1 MKLRERITV
10 ILSIALIILF
20 LYITITVIEQNF
32 ETNLI
37 KDNLMWIIPIFLAI
51 TFFLLISSFI
61 WSFKDLKNLFKKIDR
76 KTWIA
81 LLLIFLVGLS
91 LRVFVAPHTDRVLFD
106 EDMYLQIGQNIVLY
120 GKAGM
125 CDYGDLEQCYI
136 IWLNKQPNG
145 YPFLM
150 SFTFLFGTGE
160 TAAHYVTAIISSLT
174 ILTVFFIS
182 YLLFENK
189 KISLFSS
196 LIFSFIPIA
205 IRWAPTTCSDTVFL
219 FFMGL
224 TVFAFLSYF
233 KSKDNKVLL
242 FSFVSL
248 AYAIQVRPEGVL
260 LIGVILIL
268 FLIFA
273 KDLFYILS
281 NKKLLAILIIFS
293 ILIIPHLLHLNAV
306 KDEGWGTEQDK
317 LSFEYVDN
325 NFETNAGFFFEN
337 TRFPLIFT
345 IFSLIGVA
353 GMIISKKFKEEI
365 FLGLWFIIFF
375 TQYLLFYAGSF
386 DYGTDVRF
394 SLTMYI
400 PVAIFAGFGAFF
412 ISKSAGDLVN
422 RFFKNKYVHFAAT
435 IMIAIIIILAFI
447 PFFNFVGEIGEKA
460 WDARLH
466 SDFLTDKSNELDDDS
481 WILSLT
487 PAIPQIN
494 GKKTFYTPNFRNTE
508 WADKLLSEA
517 EVYYFE
523 GYWSR
528 LSQFKTGIVQYMKDN
543 YNLTE
548 YDSITEKDRTYTLYH
563 VTRK

>member
-1 MKLRERITV
+1 MNLRERIIV
-10 ILSIALIILF
+10 IFPIVLIILF
-20 LYITITVIEQNF
+20 LYIIITAIEQNF
-32 ETNLI
+32 ENNLI
-37 KDNLMWIIPIFLAI
+37 KENLMWIIPIFLAI
-51 TFFLLISSFI
+51 AFFLLIFSFI
-61 WSFKDLKNLFKKIDR
+61 WSFKVLKNLFKKIDR

-81 LLLIFLVGLS
+81 LLLIFIVGLS
-91 LRVFVAPHTDRVLFD
+91 LRVFVAPHTDRILFD

-160 TAAHYVTAIISSLT
+160 TAAHYVTAVISSLT

-182 YLLFENK
+182 YLLFEDK
-189 KISLFSS
+189 KISLLSS

-205 IRWAPTTCSDTVFL
+205 IRWAPTTSSDTVFL

-248 AYAIQVRPEGVL
+248 AYAIQIRPEGAL
-260 LIGVILIL
+260 LIGVIMIL
-268 FLIFA
+268 FLILA
-273 KDLFYILS
+273 RDLFSILS
-281 NKKLLAILIIFS
+281 NKRFLAILIIFS

-306 KDEGWGTEQDK
+306 KEQGWGTEQDK
-317 LSFEYVDN
+317 LSFEYLDN

-337 TRFPLIFT
+337 TRFPVIFT
-345 IFSLIGVA
+345 IFSLIGLA
-353 GMIISKKFKEEI
+353 GMIVSKKFKEEI

-386 DYGTDVRF
+386 YYGTDVRF

-400 PVAIFAGFGAFF
+400 PIAIFGGYGAFF
-412 ISKSAGDLVN
+412 ISKSVSDLVN
-422 RFFKNKYVHFAAT
+422 RFFKNKYVHLVAAV
-435 IMIAIIIILAFI
+435 IIVIIIILAFI
-447 PFFNFVGEIGEKA
+447 PFLNFVGEKGEKA

-466 SDFLTDKSNELDDDS
+466 HDFLTEKLNELDDDS

-494 GKKTFYTPNFRNTE
+494 GKKTFYSPNFIKSE
-508 WADKLLSEA
+508 WADKLLNDGR
-517 EVYYFE
+517 VYYFE

-528 LSQFKTGIVQYMKDN
+528 LDVFQTGIVQYMKDN
-543 YNLTE
+543 YNLTV
-548 YDSITEKDRTYTLYH
+548 YDSITEKDRTYTLHY